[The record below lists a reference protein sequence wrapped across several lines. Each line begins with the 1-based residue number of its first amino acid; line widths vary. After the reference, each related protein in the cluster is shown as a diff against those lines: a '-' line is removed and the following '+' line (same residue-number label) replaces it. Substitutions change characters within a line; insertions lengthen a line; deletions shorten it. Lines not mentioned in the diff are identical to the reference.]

1 MLQIHFV
8 EILIGAEEIGNVG
21 NPPLDLVLPTFSW
34 TFSCTSNTLGWGGGY
49 SNYPKI
55 TRNVQET

>member
-1 MLQIHFV
+1 MLRIHFV

-21 NPPLDLVLPTFSW
+21 NPPLDLVLPTFSC

-55 TRNVQET
+55 TRNVKET